1 MMHKRQN
8 YSRIKIFANIFFFID
23 TLILYGLNITKLHC
37 YYRPLEAYRTESED
51 TIFAIKYF
59 VLHKQPTLSLHL
71 AAILI
76 KFTMKAALI

>member
-1 MMHKRQN
+1 MVQG
-8 YSRIKIFANIFFFID
+8 Y
-23 TLILYGLNITKLHC
+23 ILLVYHTKC
-37 YYRPLEAYRTESED
+37 KATF
-51 TIFAIKYF
+51 TIKYF

>member
-1 MMHKRQN
+1 MVHW
-8 YSRIKIFANIFFFID
+8 Y
-23 TLILYGLNITKLHC
+23 ILLVYHTKC
-37 YYRPLEAYRTESED
+37 KATKF
-51 TIFAIKYF
+51 TIKYF